1 MSDKTLYSTHYD
13 NDKCR
18 TYGSYQIIHTT
29 HALFYHVRPN
39 SRCRHFDEIVVTAW
53 LHWKLSKCQA
63 SVQPIMKVSSKMTDF
78 RFCFWLISS
87 NNPNW
92 GWGDILLNAELRN
105 NVGLMR
111 VFCEYFREEDC
122 DIPRVCCILKES
134 MNLLI
139 LCSSYHSFT
148 NIKISSQW
156 LLYLTPAID
165 GCRWR
170 SSSLGVYLF
179 PFFNQLMCFCSWHVL
194 SIVCQGKPQVFV
206 LI

>member
-18 TYGSYQIIHTT
+18 TYGSSQIIHTT

-92 GWGDILLNAELRN
+92 AGVTSYWMLNSGITWVSCVSFVSILGKKT
-105 NVGLMR
+105 VI
-111 VFCEYFREEDC
+111 YREC
-122 DIPRVCCILKES
+122 VAFWKSLWICWSCVL
-134 MNLLI
+134 
-139 LCSSYHSFT
+139 HSF
-148 NIKISSQW
+148 
-156 LLYLTPAID
+156 
-165 GCRWR
+165 
-170 SSSLGVYLF
+170 V
-179 PFFNQLMCFCSWHVL
+179 H
-194 SIVCQGKPQVFV
+194 
-206 LI
+206 